1 MGTHP
6 DLLSLKE
13 NLVMKKI
20 RFSLLVSLICWM
32 AVLGGVASAALDDEK
47 NNIQVYQMASPA
59 VVHISSVTLSR
70 DFFFNPVPREGT
82 GSGMIL
88 DQKGYIL
95 TNYHVIKDA
104 RRVEVTLT
112 DGSKWKAKYVGA
124 DPDNDLAVI
133 QIQAPQEKL
142 RVIPLGDSTNLQ
154 VGQKVLAIGN
164 PFGLNQTLTVGI
176 ISSLKRSIR
185 SETGTIIEDL
195 IQTDAAINPGNS
207 GGPLLNAQGEI
218 IGVNTAIISPTG
230 GSVGIGFAI
239 PIQTAKRIIPELIAK
254 GQVDHAWLGAVFQPL
269 TPELAQILKLTPQQG
284 VMVLEVV
291 PGGPADKAGIK
302 GATETLQLGNFLLN
316 VGGDI
321 LTEIDQVTLRNGDD
335 LIQYISQKRPGDK
348 IQLKYYRQNQ
358 PHQIQLTLGK
368 RPAPKVR

>member
-1 MGTHP
+1 
-6 DLLSLKE
+6 
-13 NLVMKKI
+13 MKKI